1 MEEPDANGY
10 YYHDTFEG
18 SVGQWTARGPA
29 EVLLSGRTAY
39 KGSESLLVRNRT
51 AAWNGA
57 QRALNPRTFVPGNT
71 YCFSVV
77 ASFIEGASSTTFCM
91 KLQYVD
97 GSGTQRYD
105 TIDMKTV
112 GPNQWVHLYNPQ
124 YRIPSDA
131 TDMYVYVA
139 TADDTINFYIDEA
152 IGAVAGTVIEGLEH
166 HHHHH

>member
-1 MEEPDANGY
+1 MTPIL
-10 YYHDTFEG
+10 G
-18 SVGQWTARGPA
+18 SVHKMHLFCLTQTINRNRHTMRLHPLFLSPNGATVTIRPAAEEEANRKSRMQTDIIIMTLLKEARTVDSRGPA

-97 GSGTQRYD
+97 GSALNG
-105 TIDMKTV
+105 M
-112 GPNQWVHLYNPQ
+112 
-124 YRIPSDA
+124 IP
-131 TDMYVYVA
+131 
-139 TADDTINFYIDEA
+139 
-152 IGAVAGTVIEGLEH
+152 
-166 HHHHH
+166 